1 MNGRDE
7 ETIEGMSRILDSFL
21 VTDRIA
27 LVTGAGS
34 GIGRETALVL
44 AAAGARVIA
53 TDVDSAGLD
62 EIRAR
67 TDEGT
72 TPIETRSLNVAD
84 HEQISRTVGDIV
96 DTYGRLDILVNAAG
110 IMIMRDALEVAP
122 EELDSVLRVNLY
134 GTFFACQAAGRVM
147 KPGSSI
153 VNLTSSI
160 VDRASAGRITYA
172 ISKGGIVQ
180 LTRTFALELGAAGI
194 RVNAIAP
201 GWVETGMTRQHWT
214 DADHAV
220 DQDKRDSY
228 LGLMASAS
236 PLGRVGTTRD
246 IALTALQ
253 LASDAGSFVTGQV
266 VRVNGGVFMA

>member
-1 MNGRDE
+1 VNGTERGNDRLP
-7 ETIEGMSRILDSFL
+7 RILDSFL
-21 VTDRIA
+21 VTDRVA

-53 TDVDSAGLD
+53 TDVDSAGFD
-62 EIRAR
+62 AIRAW

-84 HEQISRTVGDIV
+84 SDDVSKTVHDIV
-96 DTYGRLDILVNAAG
+96 DAYGRLDILVNAAG
-110 IMIMRDALEVAP
+110 IMNMRDALEVTP

-134 GTFFACQAAGRVM
+134 GTFFACQAAARLM
-147 KPGSSI
+147 KPGSNI

-160 VDRASAGRITYA
+160 VDRASPGRITYA

-214 DADHAV
+214 DADGAV
-220 DQDKRDSY
+220 DQGERDGY
-228 LGLMASAS
+228 MGLMASAS

-253 LASDAGSFVTGQV
+253 LASDASSFVTGQV